1 MATDF
6 AQTFERKFHQKVVP
20 GLLAVLDDHDHP
32 RVQAHAG
39 AALVNFSEAC
49 PKNLFLP
56 YLDAIL
62 TKLEKVLNSKIS
74 EVIAPTFSLD
84 YKSMTKVFIELC
96 LFLLLCI

>member
-6 AQTFERKFHQKVVP
+6 AQTFERKFHQKVLP
-20 GLLAVLDDHDHP
+20 GLLAALDDHEHP

-49 PKNLFLP
+49 PKNLLLP

-62 TKLEKVLNSKIS
+62 AKIDKVLNLKIT
-74 EVIAPTFSLD
+74 EVKRL
-84 YKSMTKVFIELC
+84 VF
-96 LFLLLCI
+96 